1 MSTFD
6 IVLIVGISVSILL
19 FILMMVSLVQF
30 IISKKNVTALQN
42 GKPKDRKKRRK
53 WKREVR
59 QAENQKSK
67 KLRLTLFSFLAFLIF
82 GGASGYAKYYQATTI
97 TDEDTENIVYAYY
110 LLDQLEQQI
119 KDIDGKSEKKASDNI
134 HSIAVSLSSFASK
147 KGSNQSVEEAQIL
160 LNQYYARVGQFG
172 VNVSSQNFEAL
183 KKDKEKQ
190 AEYLDD
196 IKVVRQTQKKVIDY
210 YKIDESSLKEKK

>member
-19 FILMMVSLVQF
+19 FILMIVSLIQF
-30 IISKKNVTALQN
+30 IISKKNVKALQN
-42 GKPKDRKKRRK
+42 SKPKDRKKRKK

-59 QAENQKSK
+59 QAENKKSK
-67 KLRLTLFSFLAFLIF
+67 KLRTTLFSFLAFLII
-82 GGASGYAKYYQATTI
+82 GGGSGYAKYYQSTTI

-110 LLDQLEQQI
+110 LLDQTEQQL
-119 KDIDGKSEKKASDNI
+119 KAIDGKSEKKVSENI
-134 HSIAVSLSSFASK
+134 HTLAVSLSSFASK
-147 KGSNQSVEEAQIL
+147 KGSGQSVEEAQVL

-172 VNVSSQNFEAL
+172 VNLSSQNFEAL
-183 KKDKEKQ
+183 KKDKAKQ
-190 AEYLDD
+190 QEYLED
-196 IKVVRQTQKKVIDY
+196 IKTVKKSQKKVIDY